1 MTSIAHESELEM
13 DAWSIFVKPQYPVTE
28 SITVYGLL
36 GFGSVNLDGKSG
48 YTVDVDDTD
57 FQWGIGASYSFMDN
71 LEVFVDYT
79 SLANDMDGIY
89 WNGATSV
96 DVDSINVGVNYKF

>member
-1 MTSIAHESELEM
+1 
-13 DAWSIFVKPQYPVTE
+13 
-28 SITVYGLL
+28 
-36 GFGSVNLDGKSG
+36 
-48 YTVDVDDTD
+48 
-57 FQWGIGASYSFMDN
+57 MDN